1 MVTGSPLD
9 LSLDGLHLV
18 LSGSRWQ
25 SDLNVPWPRGAVLV
39 VNTIATMGIISWG
52 LGERM
57 GGAATKEQVKE
68 VGLEVG
74 IYYGVGIAGIEYG
87 VAEILIF
94 GRSWIALYVCLYKC
108 LSLPPRTT
116 YIGLPGWAL
125 IVLPDAHNGVPLT
138 PFVHR

>member
-9 LSLDGLHLV
+9 FSLDGLHLV
-18 LSGSRWQ
+18 LPGSRWQ

-39 VNTIATMGIISWG
+39 VNAIATMGIISWG

-94 GRSWIALYVCLYKC
+94 LGGV
-108 LSLPPRTT
+108 
-116 YIGLPGWAL
+116 GLPCTFVCTNVCRSL
-125 IVLPDAHNGVPLT
+125 LVLHT
-138 PFVHR
+138 

>member
-18 LSGSRWQ
+18 LPGSRWQ

-94 GRSWIALYVCLYKC
+94 LGGV
-108 LSLPPRTT
+108 
-116 YIGLPGWAL
+116 GLPCTFVCTNVCRSL
-125 IVLPDAHNGVPLT
+125 LVLHT
-138 PFVHR
+138 